1 MVCNHLLSGI
11 RSVSKRII
19 SIISPCNNHLRDVR
33 ISAVFCTAKIVADR
47 IQTKR
52 LCCRGLT
59 FVGNFW
65 PRITFGDVQR
75 RFTSAALDISISTSI
90 SPALCSPMY
99 FSVCS
104 VLRKLELKAV
114 NESNKFHGFGNVE
127 TAIRVRAASDRGER
141 D

>member
-1 MVCNHLLSGI
+1 MLF
-11 RSVSKRII
+11 I
-19 SIISPCNNHLRDVR
+19 STI
-33 ISAVFCTAKIVADR
+33 FCKAKIVADR

-127 TAIRVRAASDRGER
+127 TAIRVRASGASEREGRVERLKMFREIEDRAESQV
-141 D
+141 